1 MVIVA
6 KLSFLLWADMWYDGG
21 VEKFS
26 VLAESRIWVMG
37 ERGKWIVQTA
47 AEILSNVV
55 DEIFF
60 GPTAEPLRGLF

>member
-47 AEILSNVV
+47 ANRTLVILRCVLHAVGYYAGN
-55 DEIFF
+55 
-60 GPTAEPLRGLF
+60 L